1 MHLLDFQFGILLLAT
16 AFQMAWAW
24 GTCRGVWSH
33 SHAHTAEKV
42 LVELQ
47 VSQRTAHC
55 LVWVGLL
62 CAGIVVKVNMYRMCG
77 NCSQGYYV

>member
-33 SHAHTAEKV
+33 SHSHTAEKV

-47 VSQRTAHC
+47 VS
-55 LVWVGLL
+55 LGFGL
-62 CAGIVVKVNMYRMCG
+62 
-77 NCSQGYYV
+77 GYYVFMIISTFLDIFERCQFL